1 MGKSGAML
9 MNNFKGSPGTES
21 QFLYAII
28 VPLCHNV
35 TMSTFDRVM
44 VCWFHVEF
52 QRCVAYT

>member
-9 MNNFKGSPGTES
+9 MHNFKGLPGTES
-21 QFLYAII
+21 QFLYAIYI
-28 VPLCHNV
+28 AIW
-35 TMSTFDRVM
+35 STISAFDTVM